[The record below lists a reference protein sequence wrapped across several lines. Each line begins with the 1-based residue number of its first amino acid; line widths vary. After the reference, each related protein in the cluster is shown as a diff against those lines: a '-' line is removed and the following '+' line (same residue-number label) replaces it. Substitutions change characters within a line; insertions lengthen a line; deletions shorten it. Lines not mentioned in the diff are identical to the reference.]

1 MKHSR
6 FMAFAITVML
16 WNNIVAQD
24 FSGRYLMQ
32 TGGSELTLIV
42 ENKGG
47 ENYGGSLSGNGN
59 SYLLQ
64 GIIQNG
70 LLQGTIG
77 DDLYSVTFLA
87 ELNNG
92 VLTLVMAETDKANQ
106 PVLSTAQ
113 TLIFN
118 RESIKDVTAK
128 QYNTAGKEVIV
139 NDIILSKEQIEELA
153 RIYGIRPQPGH
164 YWYDTKSGLYGVV
177 GYSAYGFMYPGHQFG
192 SLKRDVSNGSTGVE
206 VNGRELHHSEWTVWS
221 YILGYW
227 IQPGYYWLD
236 DQGNAGYEGNP
247 LPVVNLYLAAQQ
259 NAYQGKGGSGDNFWS
274 SRFSAGNYNSGNQQ
288 GYVSVPGHGPVGY
301 GF

>member
-1 MKHSR
+1 
-6 FMAFAITVML
+6 MAFAITVML

-128 QYNTAGKEVIV
+128 QYNAAGKEVIV
-139 NDIILSKEQIEELA
+139 NDIILS
-153 RIYGIRPQPGH
+153 
-164 YWYDTKSGLYGVV
+164 
-177 GYSAYGFMYPGHQFG
+177 
-192 SLKRDVSNGSTGVE
+192 
-206 VNGRELHHSEWTVWS
+206 
-221 YILGYW
+221 
-227 IQPGYYWLD
+227 
-236 DQGNAGYEGNP
+236 
-247 LPVVNLYLAAQQ
+247 
-259 NAYQGKGGSGDNFWS
+259 
-274 SRFSAGNYNSGNQQ
+274 
-288 GYVSVPGHGPVGY
+288 
-301 GF
+301 